1 MSAAIRIKRGETF
14 LLECTVQESDGSPM
28 DLTGWSIASQI
39 RDGHDTLIATLT
51 VDLYTPVA
59 GQYRLTG
66 ATTADWP
73 QGLAHM
79 DIAYTD
85 AGGRAL
91 TTETLTVSIEREVTR
106 R

>member
-1 MSAAIRIKRGETF
+1 MSAAIRIKRGETL
-14 LLECTVQESDGSPM
+14 LLECTVANPDGSPL

-66 ATTADWP
+66 ATTGAWP

-91 TTETLTVSIEREVTR
+91 STETLTIGIEREVTR